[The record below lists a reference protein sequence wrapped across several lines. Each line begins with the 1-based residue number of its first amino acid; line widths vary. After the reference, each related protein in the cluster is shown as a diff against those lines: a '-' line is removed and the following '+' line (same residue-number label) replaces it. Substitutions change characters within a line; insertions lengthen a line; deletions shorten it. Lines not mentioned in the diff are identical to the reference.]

1 MQEESAVSDLRLP
14 REKVVG
20 LKQTLRAVAEG
31 RAREVYLACD
41 ADPRLIEPLK
51 DACGTSVSLHMDMT
65 MAQLGKAAGIA
76 VGTAACALLG

>member
-1 MQEESAVSDLRLP
+1 MSDLRLP

>member
-1 MQEESAVSDLRLP
+1 MTDLRLTH
-14 REKVVG
+14 EKVVG
-20 LKQTLRAVAEG
+20 LKQTARAVAEG

-51 DACGTSVSLHMDMT
+51 NACGTSVSLHLDMT
-65 MAQLGKAAGIA
+65 MAQLGKAAGIS